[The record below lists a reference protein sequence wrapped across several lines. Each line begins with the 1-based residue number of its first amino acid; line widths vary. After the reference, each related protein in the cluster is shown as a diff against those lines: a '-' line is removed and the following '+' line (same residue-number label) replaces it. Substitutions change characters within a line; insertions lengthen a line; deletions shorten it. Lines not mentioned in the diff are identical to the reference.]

1 MALDVAGFKQ
11 AQRRTWSAGDYPDV
25 ARLIESAAEHLV
37 EAAGVPSGADVL
49 DVATGSGNVALVAAR
64 RGAKVTGLDLTPE
77 LFEAARRRAS
87 EAGVDCEWVEGDAEE
102 LPYPDGSFDY
112 ALSAFGT
119 MFAPRHE
126 VAAAELVRVTRPGGT
141 IAVAA
146 WTPEG
151 TNGQMFRT
159 VSGHMPPPPPE
170 LKPPALWGDEQHMR
184 SLFEPHGA
192 VLEFERGQ
200 VDFEDESI
208 ESWLAYGEEKLGPM
222 VMARAAL
229 EPQGKW
235 DALRADLAAL
245 YEREN
250 KATDGSFRVEPKY
263 LITIAR
269 VPASKG

>member
-11 AQRRTWSAGDYPDV
+11 MQRKVWSSGDYPDV

-37 EAAGVPSGADVL
+37 TAADVQAGQDVL
-49 DVATGSGNVALVAAR
+49 DVATGSGNVALVAAQ

-77 LFEAARRRAS
+77 LFDAARRRAA
-87 EAGVDCEWVEGDAEE
+87 EAGVECEWIEGDAEE
-102 LPYPDGSFDY
+102 LPFADDSFDR

-119 MFAPRHE
+119 MFAPRHD
-126 VAAAELVRVTRPGGT
+126 VAAAELARVTRPGGT

-159 VSGHMPPPPPE
+159 VASHMPPPPPE
-170 LKPPALWGDEQHMR
+170 LKPPGLWGDEQHMR
-184 SLFEPHGA
+184 SLFEPHG
-192 VLEFERGQ
+192 VELEFERGR
-200 VDFEDESI
+200 VDFEDESVK
-208 ESWLAYGEEKLGPM
+208 SWLAYGEEKLGPM

-235 DALRADLAAL
+235 EALRSDLEAL
-245 YEREN
+245 YHREN
-250 KATDGSFRVEPKY
+250 MNSDGSFRVAPEY
-263 LITIAR
+263 LVTIGR
-269 VPASKG
+269 IPA

>member
-1 MALDVAGFKQ
+1 MALDVAAFKQ
-11 AQRRTWSAGDYPDV
+11 TQRRIWSSGDYPDI
-25 ARLIESAAEHLV
+25 ARLIEAGAEHLV
-37 EAAGVPSGADVL
+37 RAADVQPGHDVL
-49 DVATGSGNVALVAAR
+49 DVATGSGNVALVAAQ
-64 RGAKVTGLDLTPE
+64 RGANVTGLDITPE
-77 LFEAARRRAS
+77 LFEAARRRAA

-102 LPYPDGSFDY
+102 LPYEDNSFDR

-126 VAAAELVRVTRPGGT
+126 RAAAELVRVTKPGGVV
-141 IAVAA
+141 AVAA

-159 VSGHMPPPPPE
+159 VASHMPPPPPE
-170 LKPPALWGDEQHMR
+170 LKPPSLWGDEQHIR
-184 SLFEPHGA
+184 SLFDPLGVELG
-192 VLEFERGQ
+192 FERGQ
-200 VDFEDESI
+200 VDFADESV
-208 ESWLAYGEEKLGPM
+208 EKWLAYGEEKLGPM

-250 KATDGSFRVEPKY
+250 KATDGSFRVEPEY
-263 LITIAR
+263 LVTIAR
-269 VPASKG
+269 VPVA

>member
-11 AQRRTWSAGDYPDV
+11 TQRKIWSSGDYPDI

-37 EAAGVPSGADVL
+37 AVAGVQPGQDVL
-49 DVATGSGNVALVAAR
+49 DVATGSGNVAILAAQ

-77 LFEAARRRAS
+77 LFDAGRARAAEANV
-87 EAGVDCEWVEGDAEE
+87 EVEWVEGDAED
-102 LPYPDGSFDY
+102 LPYDEGSFDR
-112 ALSAFGT
+112 ALSTFGT

-151 TNGQMFRT
+151 TNGEMFKT
-159 VSGHMPPPPPE
+159 VAAHMPPPPPE
-170 LKPPALWGDEQHMR
+170 LKPPALWGTEDHIR
-184 SLFEPHGA
+184 SLFEPLGVELA
-192 VLEFERGQ
+192 FDRGK

-222 VMARAAL
+222 VMARAVL

-235 DALRADLAAL
+235 EALRADLRSL

-250 KATDGSFRVEPKY
+250 LNDDGSFRVAPEY
-263 LITIAR
+263 LVTVAR
-269 VPASKG
+269 KPG

>member
-11 AQRRTWSAGDYPDV
+11 VQRKVWSSGNYPEV

-37 EAAGVPSGADVL
+37 RVADVQAGQDVL
-49 DVATGSGNVALVAAR
+49 DVATGSGNVALIAAQ
-64 RGAKVTGLDLTPE
+64 RGAHVTGLDLTPE

-87 EAGVDCEWVEGDAEE
+87 ESGVECEWIEGDAEQ
-102 LPYPDGSFDY
+102 LPFPDASFDRVF
-112 ALSAFGT
+112 SAFGT

-126 VAAAELVRVTRPGGT
+126 VAAAELVRVARSDGT

-159 VSGHMPPPPPE
+159 VATHMPPPPPE
-170 LKPPALWGDEQHMR
+170 LKPPSLWGDEEHMR
-184 SLFEPHGA
+184 SLFEPLG
-192 VLEFERGQ
+192 VELEFERGR
-200 VDFEDESI
+200 VDFEDESV
-208 ESWLAYGEEKLGPM
+208 EAWLAYGEEKLGPM

-235 DALRADLAAL
+235 EALRSDLEAL
-245 YEREN
+245 YNREN
-250 KATDGSFRVEPKY
+250 MNSDGTFRVAPEY
-263 LITIAR
+263 LVTVAR
-269 VPASKG
+269 VR